1 MAYLDDMRSWA
12 QRLPY
17 RGGKWEDHE
26 KTNWLISSPFR
37 EDRNPSFSID
47 LVKRTCLDRASG
59 EKMLLSEFCQA
70 LRIEEPSRED
80 GKILPSRGQEEAA
93 QPEKDRAYI
102 QDVWN
107 RAAPAPAD
115 FPYLQRKQVPPHS
128 CRTCYDR
135 NMADHVLLVP
145 AYNASGELVGLE
157 RIPATQGQDKK
168 HLKQKKEAYHL
179 IGTVS
184 EGKPVYV
191 AEGYAT
197 AASLHLITGQPVA
210 VAFTAWNLEPICQ
223 IFKTRYKAEPY
234 ACPDAGDAGKTSAA
248 QCRSAGFRVVELPPD
263 SRKGLDWND
272 VHVEQGL
279 EPAKSLFREAR
290 SKAQAEKTMVR
301 EEKNSS
307 SFILRRIGDLQ
318 LMEPEFLVDDLFEA
332 DALCLFFGESG
343 CKKSFVALDMAA
355 SIATGAPFYGK
366 QTKEGAVIYL
376 AGEGNAGMTRR
387 AEAWSRHR
395 GISLKEAPLFLS
407 SRAALLMDE
416 HSARLVEEEVDRIVQ
431 EVGNPLL
438 IIIDTVARS
447 IVGGDENSAKDVS
460 VFVERVD
467 ALRRKYGASALLVH
481 HSGIIDKGRLRG
493 SSAWKGALDAEFLIE
508 SSGPDGRLVSVECK
522 KMKDAPIPAPFS
534 FEAVEYVV
542 METRTGKAI
551 TSLALEPTDEKPAKV
566 EKMSRAQKTALDTYH
581 AAAKEKPI
589 IDQEGNFLGVHVEDW
604 RDYFYS
610 ASTAD
615 SAEGKKKAYQRARND
630 LVSLNVLTVKDDL
643 YSPVRSEDS
652 ILTTDYAKK
661 IRAISNQDTGTSGQN
676 ENVPVCLAATEPQKE
691 GRLFAEGT
699 EKSSGQPGQSGTL
712 SRNVPAANYT
722 KRDNRD
728 IILRDVPC
736 PGSLSRS
743 EGEEK
748 NSSAPR
754 GYSVSELATLG
765 GVSVEAVQEEL
776 GRWETCGRLKEEGGR
791 IIPLEGSRYPGDD
804 QEPSEE
810 EDEPPVSAPKGP
822 PKLPAAPPERRHIG
836 MKDVTLSDA
845 EAWASVVP
853 GLVQRLKAQ
862 AVKEH
867 DPMMQRSARDL
878 YESLVRIEY
887 ADQLQRCLDG
897 EAPGQEGDVPSKGS
911 AFPGEEGGQG
921 NFLFLPEKPKAPAP
935 PPGRNPFLELL
946 EDDDDEG

>member
-1 MAYLDDMRSWA
+1 MDFRSWCLHYFPGGTFSDGGDHYSCKNHLRGEKNGSLSFWNSGRGWKDFGA
-12 QRLPY
+12 NEHGKISEFCREHGLPEWD
-17 RGGKWEDHE
+17 GAPEH
-26 KTNWLISSPFR
+26 R
-37 EDRNPSFSID
+37 EERKPLPAPN
-47 LVKRTCLDRASG
+47 DRAS
-59 EKMLLSEFCQA
+59 EARRLWDQ
-70 LRIEEPSRED
+70 
-80 GKILPSRGQEEAA
+80 GKPVA
-93 QPEKDRAYI
+93 
-102 QDVWN
+102 N
-107 RAAPAPAD
+107 H
-115 FPYLQRKQVPPHS
+115 PYLTRKGIDGQG
-128 CRTCYDR
+128 CRVTGDGT
-135 NMADHVLLVP
+135 LLVP
-145 AYNASGELVGLE
+145 ACTPSGDVVGVE
-157 RIPATQGQDKK
+157 RIDAAGSKK
-168 HLKQKKEAYHL
+168 HL
-179 IGTVS
+179 GTKGGAFFPCGDVKNGKTVFVC
-184 EGKPVYV
+184 EGM
-191 AEGYAT
+191 AT
-197 AASLHLITGQPVA
+197 AKSIHAITGFPALAAFGA
-210 VAFTAWNLEPICQ
+210 VNLLGAAQSLRGREVLI
-223 IFKTRYKAEPY
+223 
-234 ACPDAGDAGKTSAA
+234 CPDADDAGRKTAA
-248 QCRSAGFRVVELPPD
+248 QCRAAGFRVVELPPE
-263 SRKGLDWND
+263 SRNGLDWND
-272 VHVEQGL
+272 VHVEQGI
-279 EPAKSLFREAR
+279 EPAKALFREAWSR
-290 SKAQAEKTMVR
+290 AQAEKTMVR

-366 QTKEGAVIYL
+366 QTKEGPVIYL
-376 AGEGNAGMTRR
+376 AGEGIGGMTRR
-387 AEAWSRHR
+387 REAWTKHR
-395 GISLKEAPLFLS
+395 GISLSGAPLFLS
-407 SRAALLMDE
+407 NRAALFMDE
-416 HSARLVEEEVDRIVQ
+416 QSARIVEEEVEKAAQ

-460 VFVERVD
+460 VFIDRVD

-481 HSGIIDKGRLRG
+481 HSGIMDKGRLRG

-508 SSGPDGRLVSVECK
+508 ASGPENMLVTVSCK

-581 AAAKEKPI
+581 AAAKEKPTV
-589 IDQEGNFLGVHVEDW
+589 DQEGNFLGVHVEDW

-630 LVSLNVLTVKDDL
+630 LVTLNVLTVKDDL

-661 IRAISNQDTGTSGQN
+661 IRGISNQDTGTSGQN
-676 ENVPVCLAATEPQKE
+676 ENVPVCLAATEPQEE

-736 PGSLSRS
+736 PGSLSRT

-748 NSSAPR
+748 NTSLPR
-754 GYSVSELATLG
+754 GVHSVSELATRAGVPVEALREELSRWESCG
-765 GVSVEAVQEEL
+765 RVSVDDDGTIHLLA
-776 GRWETCGRLKEEGGR
+776 GT
-791 IIPLEGSRYPGDD
+791 SYPGQD
-804 QEPSEE
+804 EPEPEE
-810 EDEPPVSAPKGP
+810 EDTPPAGPGQVGLFPDEPEP
-822 PKLPAAPPERRHIG
+822 
-836 MKDVTLSDA
+836 LSLDA
-845 EAWASVVP
+845 LEAWAASFP
-853 GLVQRLKAQ
+853 GMTARLKAR
-862 AVKEH
+862 AKREKV
-867 DPMMQRSARDL
+867 P
-878 YESLVRIEY
+878 YETILRREY
-887 ADQLQRCLDG
+887 VSSRQGGAS
-897 EAPGQEGDVPSKGS
+897 PGQGVLSFD
-911 AFPGEEGGQG
+911 EE
-921 NFLFLPEKPKAPAP
+921 PPAP
-935 PPGRNPFLELL
+935 TTPPKENPFLKIAE